1 MTSTP
6 QWELPLPAD
15 GQKPWGD
22 DYRAAMT
29 TIDARLLSVR
39 GSLYVEDNVTAT
51 TSPGTAGKKAVLT
64 GVAAGPACRFCDVDG
79 NRITY
84 TGPLTKV
91 PTVIATANL
100 QSGAQTTLQLQ
111 VRRNGQLVPGASK
124 KCRLPQGATTGFV
137 TVTAN
142 VELEQGDYIELWV
155 ANLTGAQDVTVT
167 DATMVTRG

>member
-1 MTSTP
+1 MTGTP
-6 QWELPLPAD
+6 QWDLPLPED

-22 DYRAAMT
+22 DYRAAMM

-39 GSLYVEDNVTAT
+39 GSLFVEDNTDPT
-51 TSPGTAGKKAVLT
+51 PSPGAGVKAILN
-64 GVAAGPACRFCDVDG
+64 GVQAGPACRFCEIDG

-84 TGPLTKV
+84 IGPLTKV

-111 VRRNGQLVPGASK
+111 VRRNGELVPGASK

-137 TVTAN
+137 SVAAN
-142 VELEQGDYIELWV
+142 IEMETGDYVELWV
-155 ANLTGAQDVTVT
+155 GNLTGAQDVTVT
-167 DATMVTRG
+167 DATLVTRG